1 MFEDWKEAV
10 VSFVTS
16 RIFVLMIVFLAF
28 FGILL
33 GRVFVLQIINGQQYA
48 EDFTMKIK
56 KEVSIAST
64 RGKIF
69 DRNGQILADNVLSY
83 SVTIE
88 DNGPYETTRE
98 KQATLN
104 RTILKVLDIVESHG
118 DSAIGDFGI
127 IYQNGHYEY
136 TQEGTSLLRF
146 KADIYGYKTIDEL
159 EKKPEQYVASADQIM
174 EFLCSN
180 KKYFI
185 SPDAYTEEQLAQYKV
200 ATDLTPEKT
209 QQL

>member
-88 DNGPYETTRE
+88 DNGTYETTRE

-127 IYQNGHYEY
+127 IYE
-136 TQEGTSLLRF
+136 
-146 KADIYGYKTIDEL
+146 
-159 EKKPEQYVASADQIM
+159 
-174 EFLCSN
+174 
-180 KKYFI
+180 
-185 SPDAYTEEQLAQYKV
+185 DAHHE
-200 ATDLTPEKT
+200 
-209 QQL
+209 